1 MITKKRVI
9 LLLSTLLVL
18 TGCVFNEDKN
28 ENIIL
33 QVASNSETQEEVV
46 LKLANYTQDYET
58 VEEQIVGTKKSGV
71 EYRSANNS
79 NGVSWLAAK
88 VADASDAVKE
98 VTLVHTYN
106 QFNEKISTV
115 EVPGSEKITEATG
128 TVYQYGQQAKVGA
141 EWYPNVV
148 TRYGFDCGGCS
159 VNSEGFSGTASGM
172 KMSGTQVRQSDGS
185 WKDGYTFDGLHVI
198 ATSQAIPLC
207 TVVKISNH
215 PFSGGGI
222 SSNEPFYAIVGNR
235 GVSNG
240 NIDLFA
246 GTETNLNVISQK
258 GSPSRSNT
266 KVEIVGFK
274 SHVRN
279 GGCK

>member
-1 MITKKRVI
+1 MIAIKRVI

-18 TGCVFNEDKN
+18 TGCVFNEKEN

-33 QVASNSETQEEVV
+33 QVASSSEPRDIT
-46 LKLANYTQDYET
+46 LKLANYTQDYEI
-58 VEEQIVGTKKSGV
+58 VEEQIVGTKKDEV
-71 EYRSANNS
+71 IYRSASNS
-79 NGVSWLAAK
+79 SGVSWLASK
-88 VADASDAVKE
+88 VSDASDAVKK

-106 QFNEKISTV
+106 QFGERISSV
-115 EVPGSEKITEATG
+115 EVPGTEEITEATS
-128 TVYQYGQQAKVGA
+128 TVYEYGKSPQVGA
-141 EWYPNVV
+141 HWYPGRV
-148 TRYGFDCGGCS
+148 TRYGFDCGGCTVDS
-159 VNSEGFSGTASGM
+159 QGFSGTSSGM
-172 KMSGTQVRQSDGS
+172 RMSGTQVKQSDGS
-185 WKDGYTFDGLHVI
+185 LSNGYTFDGLYVI

-207 TVVKISNH
+207 TVVKVSDH

-222 SSNEPFYAIVGNR
+222 SSGEPFYAIVGNR

-246 GTETNLNVISQK
+246 GTESNLNVITQV

-274 SHVRN
+274 THVRN
-279 GGCK
+279 GGCR